1 MARRSPLPPSEAAAF
16 FLFGVRSN
24 IPTIVFN
31 NVGMLDLTPFKDAAF
46 GDRLLRLLER
56 YALPCDAERI
66 ETLRAHVIAVI
77 EANDRLHL
85 TSVRDADSFLE
96 RHLEESVLG
105 ATVLSADCSGPLIDL
120 GSGNGYPGIPLA
132 VLQRGLQ
139 PMLVEASEKKATF
152 LSGLQQVSGLEHLE
166 VLHRQV
172 QRSSDLPSDLPPVKV
187 LATRAMGNW
196 ERVLPRLYDRL
207 SNDAQVLVW
216 AGENAPNIF
225 KRSIWKDRFELRTS
239 LPLPGRD
246 RARLWVLVKRPA

>member
-1 MARRSPLPPSEAAAF
+1 MS
-16 FLFGVRSN
+16 
-24 IPTIVFN
+24 
-31 NVGMLDLTPFKDAAF
+31 DLTPFEDAAF

-56 YALPCDAERI
+56 YALPCDADRV
-66 ETLRAHVIAVI
+66 ETLLAHVVAVI

-85 TSVRDADSFLE
+85 TALRDADSFLE

-105 ATVLSADCSGPLIDL
+105 ATVLSADCSGLLIDL

-132 VLQRGLQ
+132 VLRSGLQ
-139 PMLVEASEKKATF
+139 PILVEASEKKATF
-152 LSGLQQVSGLEHLE
+152 LSGLQYLSGLERLE

-172 QRSSDLPSDLPPVKV
+172 QRSSDLPADLPPVAV

-196 ERVLPRLYDRL
+196 ERVVPRLYDRL
-207 SNDAQVLVW
+207 SNDAQVLIW
-216 AGENAPNIF
+216 AGEDAPDIF

-246 RARLWVLVKRPA
+246 RARLWVLTKRSAGAL